1 MTSVQRFEL
10 TEFISDISDRMFG
23 SSCEGQINTF
33 VHISYI
39 RCIKEIK
46 SFCMNIDLV
55 ERKEFYGL
63 LLEMIFNPNLLC
75 HIFVPTFIRLC
86 FNIEHQV
93 DIAGNIF

>member
-1 MTSVQRFEL
+1 M
-10 TEFISDISDRMFG
+10 
-23 SSCEGQINTF
+23 N
-33 VHISYI
+33 
-39 RCIKEIK
+39 
-46 SFCMNIDLV
+46 MNIDLV

-63 LLEMIFNPNLLC
+63 LLEMIFNPNLLG